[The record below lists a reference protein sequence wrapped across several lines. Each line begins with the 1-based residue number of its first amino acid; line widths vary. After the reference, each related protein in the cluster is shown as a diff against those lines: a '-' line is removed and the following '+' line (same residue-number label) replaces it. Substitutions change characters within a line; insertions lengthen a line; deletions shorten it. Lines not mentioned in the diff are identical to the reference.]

1 MEQLSNKT
9 IMKLIKRTL
18 ILCIWL
24 LTFPFLNL
32 FAQDEDQYK
41 MELGGALGGSFYM
54 GDANYTTPFK
64 NLGVAGGIM
73 ARYIINPR
81 MALKSNLTAGQIS
94 GSTKDFKNKYP
105 DNGEVS
111 FKRTLFDLGLQ
122 FEYNFLGYGTGYGF
136 RGEHR
141 FTPYIL
147 GGLGFTYAP
156 APAEGVFTLNFPVG
170 VGVKYKL
177 ARRLNI
183 GCEFTMRFS
192 LSDKLDVTNKEELQ
206 LNDPYRIKSGGWKNK
221 DSYSYT
227 VFFIT
232 YDLFSKCKECN
243 N

>member
-1 MEQLSNKT
+1 MG
-9 IMKLIKRTL
+9 LIKRAL
-18 ILCIWL
+18 IICLLL
-24 LTFPFLNL
+24 LTLPCLYL
-32 FAQDEDQYK
+32 SAQDEDEYK

-64 NLGVAGGIM
+64 DLGFAGGIV
-73 ARYIINPR
+73 ARYIMNPR
-81 MALKSNLTAGQIS
+81 MAIKGNFTVGRIS
-94 GSTKDFKNKYP
+94 GDTKNFKNKYP
-105 DNGEVS
+105 ENGEAS
-111 FKRTLFDLGLQ
+111 FKRTIFDLGAQ

-141 FTPYIL
+141 LTPYIL
-147 GGLGFTYAP
+147 GGMGFTFAP
-156 APAEGVFTLNFPVG
+156 APAEGIFTVNFPIG

-177 ARRLNI
+177 ARRINI

-192 LSDKLDVTNKEELQ
+192 MSDKLDVTNKEGLQ
-206 LNDPYRIKSGGWKNK
+206 LNDPFRIKGNGLKNK